1 MNSTLLGLLFI
12 LAGTVYG
19 SLAIDKVYN
28 STLGWLLANGWI
40 KPQNAD
46 KGIKLL
52 FGRKPTIILYSLSLI
67 AIGIF
72 ILIRL
77 E

>member
-12 LAGTVYG
+12 LAGLVYG
-19 SLAIDKVYN
+19 SLAIDRVYN
-28 STLGWLLANGWI
+28 SSLGWLLANGWI
-40 KPQNAD
+40 KPENTG
-46 KGIKLL
+46 KGVKLL